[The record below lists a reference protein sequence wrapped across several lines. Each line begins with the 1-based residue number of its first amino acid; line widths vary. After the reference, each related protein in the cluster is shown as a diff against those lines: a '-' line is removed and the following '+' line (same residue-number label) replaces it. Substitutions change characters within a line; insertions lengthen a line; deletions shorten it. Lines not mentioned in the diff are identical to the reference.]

1 MTKDSTLESIHKA
14 IRQCKECPLGMS
26 RIKAV
31 PGEGPANARIVLIG
45 EAPGAQEDET
55 GRPFVG
61 RSGQLLTRL
70 LEDAGISR
78 EEVYITSI
86 LKCRPPNNR
95 TPKKSEVEVCRPYLE
110 QQIALIDPKVV
121 VLLGGV
127 AISSIIGP
135 WKVTEAHGTF
145 FEGDDRMYFM
155 TFHPAAALRFPKN
168 ADLMLED
175 LRKLKGWL

>member
-1 MTKDSTLESIHKA
+1 MTKEGELKSLHDEIC
-14 IRQCKECPLGMS
+14 QCTKCPLGS
-26 RIKAV
+26 TRKNAV
-31 PGEGPANARIVLIG
+31 PGEGPANAQIVFIG

-55 GRPFVG
+55 GRPFIG

-78 EEVYITSI
+78 KEVYITSI

-95 TPKKSEVEVCRPYLE
+95 TPKKSEVEKCRLYLE
-110 QQIALIDPKVV
+110 QQIATIDPKVV

-135 WKVTEAHGTF
+135 WKVTEAHGSF

-175 LRKLKGWL
+175 LKKLRAWL